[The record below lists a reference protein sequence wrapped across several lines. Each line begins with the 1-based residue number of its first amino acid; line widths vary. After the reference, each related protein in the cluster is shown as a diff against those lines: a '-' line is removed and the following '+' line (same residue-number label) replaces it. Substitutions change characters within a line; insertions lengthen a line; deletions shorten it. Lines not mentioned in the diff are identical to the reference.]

1 MQTNPRAAIIG
12 VTGFVGAGL
21 PTILAEN
28 GIATTGISRAGN
40 GNVPGVDR
48 WQTPDHLDVSGH
60 HAVINLAGERIDQ
73 RWTQTSRRL
82 FHESRVGLT
91 QQVVAVIAKLPPAER
106 PKVLINASAVGI
118 YGDRDD
124 ERLTEASAHGHGYLA
139 DLCHDWECAAQEAEA
154 LGVRVVKLRIG
165 VVLGK
170 KGPAFEKMLTVF
182 KLGIGGRLGTGQQWM
197 PWIHLTD
204 LRAAIVH
211 ATMSATLSGPVNA
224 TAPNP
229 ERNRDLT
236 RKLAAAVHRPAFCP
250 APALALK
257 LVLGG
262 FSTALLGSQRVVPA
276 ALKADG
282 FEFRFPTLDS
292 ALADLI
298 E

>member
-1 MQTNPRAAIIG
+1 
-12 VTGFVGAGL
+12 
-21 PTILAEN
+21 
-28 GIATTGISRAGN
+28 
-40 GNVPGVDR
+40 
-48 WQTPDHLDVSGH
+48 
-60 HAVINLAGERIDQ
+60 
-73 RWTQTSRRL
+73 
-82 FHESRVGLT
+82 
-91 QQVVAVIAKLPPAER
+91 VVAAIAKLPPAER

-224 TAPNP
+224 TGPIP

-236 RKLAAAVHRPAFCP
+236 RKHAAAVHRPAFCP

>member
-21 PTILAEN
+21 PAILAEN

-48 WQTPDHLDVSGH
+48 WQTTDHLDVSGH

-91 QQVVAVIAKLPPAER
+91 QQVVAAIAKLPPAER

-124 ERLTEASAHGHGYLA
+124 ERLTEASTHGHGYLA

-211 ATMSATLSGPVNA
+211 ATMSATLCGPVNA

-236 RKLAAAVHRPAFCP
+236 RKFAAAVHRPAFCP

-257 LVLGG
+257 LLLGG
-262 FSTALLGSQRVVPA
+262 FSTALLSSQRVVPA

-282 FEFRFPTLDS
+282 FEFRFPTLES

>member
-1 MQTNPRAAIIG
+1 
-12 VTGFVGAGL
+12 
-21 PTILAEN
+21 
-28 GIATTGISRAGN
+28 
-40 GNVPGVDR
+40 
-48 WQTPDHLDVSGH
+48 
-60 HAVINLAGERIDQ
+60 
-73 RWTQTSRRL
+73 
-82 FHESRVGLT
+82 
-91 QQVVAVIAKLPPAER
+91 
-106 PKVLINASAVGI
+106 
-118 YGDRDD
+118 
-124 ERLTEASAHGHGYLA
+124 
-139 DLCHDWECAAQEAEA
+139 
-154 LGVRVVKLRIG
+154 
-165 VVLGK
+165 LGK
-170 KGPAFEKMLTVF
+170 KGPAFEKMLMVF
-182 KLGIGGRLGTGQQWM
+182 KLGIGGRLGTGQQWV

-204 LRAAIVH
+204 LRAAIAH

-236 RKLAAAVHRPAFCP
+236 RKFAAAVHRPAFFP

-262 FSTALLGSQRVVPA
+262 FSTALLSSQRVVPA